1 MLLFEPTAVC
11 GPPTAGAHR
20 TLNKPAY
27 LHYSENL
34 GYQPFHRA
42 RRPQHTMSGRAGPI
56 FIIGRQHSGNT
67 MLARCL
73 GQSPEVYSATGEGTF
88 FEHRDRLAQLPA
100 SERAAAILARAEGS
114 GVEVPAEARSEVRRH
129 MQDVPGGEEGTAGA
143 MYARCMDG
151 VARRHGATRWAQKA
165 TSYVFYVDD
174 ILECFPAARLVFLA
188 RNPFDLAA
196 SMKRRGVWR
205 DVARM
210 AYGWNKGV
218 RRARNRVR
226 EHPENLTVVRYE
238 DFVRAPKREMKTIC
252 SFCDLSFHEECLR
265 VPHVNRSESPYNQSS
280 TQKGI
285 NSSRLGYYQTTL
297 TDMEIQAVRA
307 LVADPLVDD
316 LYPDLLG
323 ETRTSLPGGLYAAG
337 LATAGAMTV
346 GGQHLRTLVSD
357 PHHAVQR
364 VQKRL
369 SA

>member
-1 MLLFEPTAVC
+1 M
-11 GPPTAGAHR
+11 
-20 TLNKPAY
+20 
-27 LHYSENL
+27 
-34 GYQPFHRA
+34 
-42 RRPQHTMSGRAGPI
+42 MSGRAGPI

-100 SERAAAILARAEGS
+100 AKRAAAILARAEGS
-114 GVEVPAEARSEVRRH
+114 GVEVPADARSEALRY
-129 MQDVPGGEEGTAGA
+129 MQDAPTEEEQTAGA
-143 MYARCMDG
+143 MYARCMEG
-151 VARRHGATRWAQKA
+151 VARRHGATRWVQKA

-196 SMKRRGVWR
+196 SMKRRGGWR

-218 RRARNRVR
+218 RRARALAR
-226 EHPENLTVVRYE
+226 EYPENLTVVRYE
-238 DFVRAPKREMKTIC
+238 DFVRAPEREMKTLC
-252 SFCDLSFHEECLR
+252 SFCDLSFREECLR

-280 TQKGI
+280 PQRGI
-285 NSSRLGYYQTTL
+285 DSSRLGYYRTTL
-297 TDMEIQAVRA
+297 TGLEIQAVRA
-307 LVADPLVDD
+307 LVADPLVAH
-316 LYPDLLG
+316 LYPDLLS
-323 ETRTSLPGGLYAAG
+323 ETRTSVSGGLYAAG
-337 LATAGAMTV
+337 LTAAGAMTV

-357 PHHAVQR
+357 PHHTVQR

-369 SA
+369 YA